1 MFYPVQFQSE
11 GDILIMFSKCRR
23 HASYKSDILFHA
35 FENSKK
41 KKEKAV
47 SSLEIIIPVAEKSY
61 CLENKI

>member
-1 MFYPVQFQSE
+1 MQVTRVTFCFMLLRTV
-11 GDILIMFSKCRR
+11 
-23 HASYKSDILFHA
+23 
-35 FENSKK
+35 KK